1 MKSIFFAFVIL
12 VWSGSYASA
21 QNELAANMTA
31 LTNGLAGATNRQ
43 ADCIEVSLFF
53 GGGKTDTAGRKVF
66 EMTGVTPYDP
76 RQVLSM
82 EELRKQAEGAIKREG
97 RPIDSGYKC
106 AANIALS
113 TGTSTLLFSKQW
125 SPHYQVSFD
134 SAGRITL
141 VSGGTGYQGEGF
153 WKRDYT
159 NGQPVGPANG
169 SQPVRSETNRT
180 PSAAG
185 SRR

>member
-1 MKSIFFAFVIL
+1 MKSIIFAFAAL
-12 VWSGSYASA
+12 LWSESFVGA
-21 QNELAANMTA
+21 QNQPVANVTA
-31 LTNGLAGATNRQ
+31 LTNGPAGATNRQ

-53 GGGKTDTAGRKVF
+53 GGGKTDNAGRKGF

-82 EELRKQAEGAIKREG
+82 EELRKQAEGAIKRQG
-97 RPIDSGYKC
+97 RPIDAAYKC

-134 SAGRITL
+134 SAGRITM
-141 VSGGTGYQGEGF
+141 VSGGTGYQGEG
-153 WKRDYT
+153 
-159 NGQPVGPANG
+159 
-169 SQPVRSETNRT
+169 
-180 PSAAG
+180 
-185 SRR
+185 